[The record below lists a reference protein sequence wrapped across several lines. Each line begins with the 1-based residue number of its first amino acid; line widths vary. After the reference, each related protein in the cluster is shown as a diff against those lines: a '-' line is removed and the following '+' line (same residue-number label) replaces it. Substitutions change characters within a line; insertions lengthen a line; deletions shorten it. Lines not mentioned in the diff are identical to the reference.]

1 MKGLRVASRYA
12 SSLLDLALEQK
23 KEDAIAKDMET
34 ILKTI
39 DESHDFEVFLHSPV
53 IQASKKAEII
63 TSIFKG
69 KVEEMSLKFL
79 ALVANS
85 RRENILEVMANEFIA
100 QYKKHK
106 NILVTEVISATKID
120 ATIEKSL
127 KEKIKAIHS
136 GEIEMKNQVDESL
149 IGGFILRIGD
159 QQVDASVSRKLNDLK
174 KVFSAN

>member
-23 KEDAIAKDMET
+23 KEDAIAQDMET

-39 DESHDFEVFLHSPV
+39 EDSHDFEVFLASPV
-53 IQASKKAEII
+53 VPASKKASILAD
-63 TSIFKG
+63 IFKD
-69 KVEEMSLKFL
+69 KVDDLTL
-79 ALVANS
+79 RYLDLVAKS
-85 RRENILEVMANEFIA
+85 RRENILEVLAKEFIS
-100 QYKKHK
+100 QYKAHK
-106 NILVTEVISATKID
+106 NILVAEVISAAKID

-127 KEKIKAIHS
+127 KEKIRAIHS

-159 QQVDASVSRKLNDLK
+159 QQVDASIARKLSDLK
-174 KVFSAN
+174 KVFNAN